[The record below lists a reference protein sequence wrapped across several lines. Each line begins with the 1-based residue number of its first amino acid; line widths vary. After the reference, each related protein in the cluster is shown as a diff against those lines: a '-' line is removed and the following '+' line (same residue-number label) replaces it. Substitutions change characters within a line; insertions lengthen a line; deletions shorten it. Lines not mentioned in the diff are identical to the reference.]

1 MRHVVVNFFKLRFLS
16 LKFQKTYI
24 LPNFTIEKGRK
35 EKKSNNVLDS
45 TVRVMNVDHNHS
57 LGYFTFTKVIYLTFP
72 TTNLFS
78 LYVVYSKR
86 GSFGNLA
93 KLRGHINM
101 NIA

>member
-1 MRHVVVNFFKLRFLS
+1 
-16 LKFQKTYI
+16 
-24 LPNFTIEKGRK
+24 
-35 EKKSNNVLDS
+35 
-45 TVRVMNVDHNHS
+45 MNVDHNHS
-57 LGYFTFTKVIYLTFP
+57 LGYFTFTKVTYLTFP

-93 KLRGHINM
+93 KIRGHINM